1 MRNHIVRRQLSLILL
16 AVSLSGCAL
25 SPEKIA
31 SYPAKDVHVEIRRLM
46 VVATVTQYKADVA
59 PHGMRESAFETAFR
73 DALGKCGIDARF
85 LFKEQLSA
93 IADSAEAVRTFSPD
107 ALLALDRQDVDDEQS
122 YSADVIVMST
132 KKIAWRADIVMHEGR
147 ERGDGGEDHRRSP
160 EKRRRPRHHMLKTR
174 RRAARPLGRRRTRT
188 IPARRS

>member
-1 MRNHIVRRQLSLILL
+1 LSLILL

-147 ERGDGGEDHRRSP
+147 
-160 EKRRRPRHHMLKTR
+160 
-174 RRAARPLGRRRTRT
+174 GREETVART
-188 IPARRS
+188 IVDRLKSDAVLDTTCSKPDAAPRGL